1 MAFAGRAARVA
12 ATGALA
18 QDVRAASRWPALDGI
33 RGVALLAVIGYHG
46 LRLTVLPLRTGAGDP
61 INPLWW
67 PAGTLRFGLDA
78 FFVLSGFLVVGSW
91 TALRRRHGRLLPAAR
106 EYALRRAGRI
116 LPAYWVSLVVLVPL
130 VAPHLL
136 RSPPKLA
143 LLVAVQQYLMP
154 GLPAEVNVVSW
165 SLTTEAHFYM
175 VVPVLAVLL
184 ARYAGWKV
192 VLGALAISVVW
203 RAWRPLGLPQSLM
216 PGRIE
221 QFALGAVAA
230 GVVRGHDLGQGG
242 RLVAL
247 LATRWTAVCLWV
259 SLALLGLLQGA
270 VIEGV
275 AVGTAPL
282 LHPGVSLVMAA
293 WIVRLLTSPRESVL
307 CHPVLRL
314 MGLVSYGT
322 YLFHF
327 PLLVHGLRLSG
338 SADAAAPMSLFVVL
352 ILLGLAFLAGAAS
365 YRFVER
371 PFLRSGV
378 SPAPAAPVIDLRDR
392 QDQKIQQQKVQHQ
405 KIW

>member
-1 MAFAGRAARVA
+1 MV

-18 QDVRAASRWPALDGI
+18 EDLRVATRWPALDGI
-33 RGVALLAVIGYHG
+33 RGLALLAVIGYHG
-46 LRLTVLPLRTGAGDP
+46 LRLTVLPLRTGAADP
-61 INPLWW
+61 VNPLWW

-106 EYALRRAGRI
+106 QYALRRAGRI

-143 LLVAVQQYLMP
+143 LLVTVQQYLMP

-175 VVPVLAVLL
+175 VVPVLAVLV
-184 ARYAGWKV
+184 ARYAGWRV
-192 VLGALAISVVW
+192 VLGALVISVVW

-230 GVVRGHDLGQGG
+230 TVVRRHDLGEVG
-242 RLVAL
+242 RVVSVLRTRSAAVVLWVAL
-247 LATRWTAVCLWV
+247 GA
-259 SLALLGLLQGA
+259 LGLMQGA
-270 VIEGV
+270 IIEGV
-275 AVGTAPL
+275 AVEAAPL
-282 LHPGVSLVMAA
+282 LHPAVGLVMAA
-293 WIVRLLTSPRESVL
+293 WIVRLLTSARESVL
-307 CHPVLRL
+307 SRPTLRL
-314 MGLVSYGT
+314 IGLVSYGT

-327 PLLVHGLRLSG
+327 PLLVHGLRLTG
-338 SADAAAPMSLFVVL
+338 SAGGATPARSLAVVAV
-352 ILLGLAFLAGAAS
+352 ILGLALVVGAVS

-371 PFLRSGV
+371 PFLRSGERR
-378 SPAPAAPVIDLRDR
+378 PPAAPVVDLRDR
-392 QDQKIQQQKVQHQ
+392 QPQR
-405 KIW
+405 IW